1 MDAFFLQFCPEDNI
15 IWEKRM
21 LFGQKR
27 ILSGMRNNPNL
38 DVEKMFEEMF
48 EEMLTSRK
56 CSRLT
61 IPSILEATA
70 NDDELQDDKL
80 D

>member
-27 ILSGMRNNPNL
+27 ILSGMRNNPNV
-38 DVEKMFEEMF
+38 DVEETKK
-48 EEMLTSRK
+48 SNSKSNYVPGR

-70 NDDELQDDKL
+70 NDDELQDDEL

>member
-1 MDAFFLQFCPEDNI
+1 MDAFFLQFCPEKNI
-15 IWEKRM
+15 IWEKRI

-27 ILSGMRNNPNL
+27 ILKIKKSNSKSKIGHGGRL
-38 DVEKMFEEMF
+38 
-48 EEMLTSRK
+48 
-56 CSRLT
+56 RLT

-70 NDDELQDDKL
+70 NDDELQDDEL